1 MFAARLRIPDL
12 LNLNQFPT
20 ATKIRPRL
28 SLAFHLV
35 SASPP
40 FHPFPLSLSHIVSS
54 STTESARL
62 IVIAA
67 PSSRSG
73 SGPFLHLSVLADPG
87 QAGISTNYGTTCF
100 WFPPHELCKC
110 LSGCQVPRGQSQ
122 LSHEFWLRDGP
133 RKVRSSICRYP
144 DSQSSL
150 ECFSTMTWMQRYK
163 RGSRDGFQILFF
175 AADRCLLLKSNKYI
189 PLDFSSLFL
198 NNTIPS
204 TCKSGSFESFHL
216 IPFIQIPDSASQS
229 STWSTL
235 PPFSACS

>member
-28 SLAFHLV
+28 SLACHLV

-62 IVIAA
+62 IAIAA

-100 WFPPHELCKC
+100 WFPPHKLCKC

-122 LSHEFWLRDGP
+122 LSLMNFGSGTGLAKCVHLSAR
-133 RKVRSSICRYP
+133 CP
-144 DSQSSL
+144 DPQSSL
-150 ECFSTMTWMQRYK
+150 GM
-163 RGSRDGFQILFF
+163 FF
-175 AADRCLLLKSNKYI
+175 HYDMDAKI
-189 PLDFSSLFL
+189 
-198 NNTIPS
+198 
-204 TCKSGSFESFHL
+204 
-216 IPFIQIPDSASQS
+216 
-229 STWSTL
+229 
-235 PPFSACS
+235 